1 MPDDPVTPP
10 AGETPTDTPKATPPV
25 ALPPP
30 IDEFDPVRAK
40 ALIDKL
46 REKERQGD
54 KDAKALRAAEARL
67 AEIEAASLTEQE
79 RIAKEREDAIAERD
93 ALRARTRA
101 DAVKLAVFSAQAE
114 VGLADADLA
123 LAALDHAAITFDDAG
138 QPTNV
143 AALLSDLL
151 ERKPLLKAAPAAPP
165 RIPAT
170 DGGSGSGPAPD
181 LTADELEAAALSDM
195 TPERYAQF
203 KKLAADGRGIN
214 VLEASKALLNK
225 QG

>member
-1 MPDDPVTPP
+1 MPDDPATPP
-10 AGETPTDTPKATPPV
+10 AGETPQAPPTPP
-25 ALPPP
+25 PPP
-30 IDEFDPVRAK
+30 PPADSEDEFDKDRAMHTIK
-40 ALIDKL
+40 AL
-46 REKERQGD
+46 REKEKAGEQA
-54 KDAKALRAAEARL
+54 AKALKAAEAKL
-67 AEIEAASLTEQE
+67 AAIEAANLSESE

-123 LAALDHAAITFDDAG
+123 LAALDHGAITFDDEG

-151 ERKPLLKAAPAAPP
+151 ERKPLLKATPAAPP